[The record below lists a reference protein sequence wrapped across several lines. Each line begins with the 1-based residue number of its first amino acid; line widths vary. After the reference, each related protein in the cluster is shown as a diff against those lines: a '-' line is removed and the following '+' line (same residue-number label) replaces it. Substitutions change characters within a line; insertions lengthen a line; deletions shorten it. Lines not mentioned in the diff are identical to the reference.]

1 MIRINASLCLIGA
14 ISAIIIGDNDYKK
27 NHEIVSL
34 VLCCFGIGMLAFTC
48 MVVTISIFL
57 K

>member
-1 MIRINASLCLIGA
+1 MIWINASLCLIGA
-14 ISAIIIGDNDYKK
+14 ISAIIIGGNDYKK

-34 VLCCFGIGMLAFTC
+34 VSCCFGIGMLAFTC